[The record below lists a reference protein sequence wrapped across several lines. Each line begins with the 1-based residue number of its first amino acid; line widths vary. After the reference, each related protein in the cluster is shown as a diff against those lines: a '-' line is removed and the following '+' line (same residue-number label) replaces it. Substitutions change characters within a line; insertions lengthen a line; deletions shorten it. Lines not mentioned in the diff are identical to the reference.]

1 MIQNVSAKQ
10 RQRKT
15 NLVMGEL
22 GIEKELKFSNSAPN
36 EAICNQINRSHK
48 MHGFGCKENFY
59 LRSMGNN
66 PDFKFE
72 RPQAR

>member
-22 GIEKELKFSNSAPN
+22 GIERAKVFKFSP
-36 EAICNQINRSHK
+36 ERGDHQINRSHK

-59 LRSMGNN
+59 LCSMGNN